1 MAQRQPK
8 KKTTTQRLVDAA
20 AAPVKATDAAV
31 TVVQTTRE
39 RVNAFLLPWA
49 LRAGWLGMSG
59 LVVCAGLAVIDPAHW
74 PAPLDEDDLPVYAV
88 ACLVAASL
96 LGWGCVQAGV
106 RSIRGLIGGRLGGWL
121 FVLLPLACAVLVL
134 LQVRRVVD
142 VSAWPQGEHLA
153 TFARWYPATL
163 VALGL
168 VAYTVGRVRADRE
181 PGRFERGAW
190 VLVLLAPYALL
201 MAHLVVRVEL
211 PWLAESLEDTVDE
224 LGTAALV
231 LQVVM
236 AYFVSSSAAGS

>member
-1 MAQRQPK
+1 MADRPPR

-20 AAPVKATDAAV
+20 AAPVKATDAVVAG
-31 TVVQTTRE
+31 VQTTRE
-39 RVNAFLLPWA
+39 RLNAFLLPWA
-49 LRAGWLGMSG
+49 LRVGWLGLSG
-59 LVVCAGLAVIDPAHW
+59 LVVCAGLAVIDAAHW
-74 PAPLDEDDLPVYAV
+74 PRPLDKDDLPVYAV
-88 ACLVAASL
+88 ASLVAASL

-106 RSIRGLIGGRLGGWL
+106 RSIRGLVGGRLGGWL

-134 LQVRRVVD
+134 LQVRRVID
-142 VSAWPQGEHLA
+142 PSTWPHGEHLA
-153 TFARWYPATL
+153 TFARWYPAAL

-168 VAYTVGRVRADRE
+168 VAYTLGRVRADRA

-190 VLVLLAPYALL
+190 VLLLLAPYALL